1 MNAPLSRLDN
11 KLRPI
16 FVKQNRHLE
25 AASNNT
31 YMACE
36 RSEVAIDDLL
46 DAIEDGTAFDLQSF
60 INVDEANF
68 FDYVDDKFKDVAKR
82 LANITAG
89 GNGGMASKGR
99 GEFVIALMSNLAI
112 KPSTNNKKGKKGK
125 KGNQPSVS
133 QGAGDLIYPNGNHE
147 EVKYNGGKINVSG
160 ARGRDIYK
168 KFLDNLGGIKLKHTD
183 FLPFRKEEG
192 NRYSNLDLEKLNAS
206 YGGVVLGQNLVSVS
220 NNKLKELFLNR
231 AMENVFQQVDSLL
244 VMDTDGSYV
253 RSKNAVDG
261 ENYYKNLPNG
271 IGSID
276 LELRANQDNPVSI
289 YLHTKHHKDYQ

>member
-1 MNAPLSRLDN
+1 MNALSRLDN

-25 AASNNT
+25 EASNNT

-36 RSEVAIDDLL
+36 RSGIAIDDFL

-112 KPSTNNKKGKKGK
+112 KPSTNNKKGKKG
-125 KGNQPSVS
+125 NQPSVS
-133 QGAGDLIYPNGNHE
+133 QRAGDLIYPNGNHE

-168 KFLDNLGGIKLKHTD
+168 DFLNNLNGIKLKHKD

-231 AMENVFQQVDSLL
+231 AMKNVFQQVDSLL
-244 VMDTDGSYV
+244 VIDSDGSYV

-261 ENYYKNLPNG
+261 ENYYKNLPKG
-271 IGSID
+271 IGSIN
-276 LELRANQDNPVSI
+276 LELRAYQSNPVSI

>member
-1 MNAPLSRLDN
+1 MNASLSRLDN

-16 FVKQNRHLE
+16 FGKQNRHLE

-36 RSEVAIDDLL
+36 RSELAIDDLL

-60 INVDEANF
+60 IDVDEANF
-68 FDYVDDKFKDVAKR
+68 FDYVDIKFKDVAKR

-99 GEFVIALMSNLAI
+99 GEFVIVLMSNLAI
-112 KPSTNNKKGKKGK
+112 KPSTNNKKGKKG
-125 KGNQPSVS
+125 NQPSVS
-133 QGAGDLIYPNGNHE
+133 QRAGDLIYPNGNHE

-168 KFLDNLGGIKLKHTD
+168 GFLNNLNGIKLKHKD

-220 NNKLKELFLNR
+220 DNKLKELFLNR
-231 AMENVFQQVDSLL
+231 AMANVFQQVDSLL
-244 VMDTDGSYV
+244 VIDSDGSYV

-261 ENYYKNLPNG
+261 ENYYKNLPKG

-276 LELRANQDNPVSI
+276 LELRANQSTHVSI
-289 YLHTKHHKDYQ
+289 YLHTKQHKDYQ